1 MSQQLW
7 TECLVGLIGVATYN
21 VFFNP
26 HFMEEVT
33 QDRANWRCR
42 IRDAL
47 VILISIQFYRLLIR

>member
-1 MSQQLW
+1 MPQQFW

-26 HFMEEVT
+26 ELMQNPT
-33 QDRANWRCR
+33 NWCYRVRDC
-42 IRDAL
+42 IRDLL